1 MLRYSHAGTLQMGV
15 AVRRG
20 SSLATRRIAYSTG
33 LRGVSVV
40 AATAAA
46 AARRTTPV
54 YTLGSG
60 PFSVAGSEVGLGIG
74 TGTGT
79 GSRGVS
85 LRTLGRSYATV
96 GTALGRDED
105 APHGGDGGGDRK
117 KKPVRLQRYKESLLD
132 IAKEGTSPRQRAL
145 IEQQLRQQER
155 EEKGGHEEQEVTAD
169 INKNDTKRTG
179 DAVAG
184 QLKKANVSMRLESAV
199 RRELAWLTDPK
210 ALAQRVRQALRKHE
224 ARFAAMLV
232 RQAHKKNMGSAT
244 AWNHLIEYCFQ
255 VDEPA
260 AAWRFYQEVRNPY
273 HIRRT
278 GHSAY

>member
-1 MLRYSHAGTLQMGV
+1 MGV

-20 SSLATRRIAYSTG
+20 SNLATKRIALSTG

-40 AATAAA
+40 AATAAP
-46 AARRTTPV
+46 ARRATPV

-60 PFSVAGSEVGLGIG
+60 PLAVAGSVLGLG
-74 TGTGT
+74 TGTGP
-79 GSRGVS
+79 RGVS

-96 GTALGRDED
+96 DTALGRDED
-105 APHGGDGGGDRK
+105 APHGDDGGGGDKRE
-117 KKPVRLQRYKESLLD
+117 KPVRRQRYKESLFD

-155 EEKGGHEEQEVTAD
+155 EEEGWHEEQEVTAD
-169 INKNDTKRTG
+169 INKNDTKQTG
-179 DAVAG
+179 DAAAG

-199 RRELAWLTDPK
+199 RRELAWLADPK
-210 ALAQRVRQALRKHE
+210 DLAQRVRQALRKHE

-232 RQAHKKNMGSAT
+232 RQAHKKNMGSAA
-244 AWNHLIEYCFQ
+244 AWNHLLEYCFQ

-260 AAWRFYQEVRNPY
+260 AAWRFYQEVRNPH
-273 HIRRT
+273 HIRHT
-278 GHSAY
+278 GCSAY

>member
-1 MLRYSHAGTLQMGV
+1 MGV

-20 SSLATRRIAYSTG
+20 SSPATRRIAYSTG

-60 PFSVAGSEVGLGIG
+60 PFSVAGSELGLGLG

-155 EEKGGHEEQEVTAD
+155 EEKGGHEEQEVAAD

-184 QLKKANVSMRLESAV
+184 QL
-199 RRELAWLTDPK
+199 D
-210 ALAQRVRQALRKHE
+210 RKS
-224 ARFAAMLV
+224 V
-232 RQAHKKNMGSAT
+232 
-244 AWNHLIEYCFQ
+244 
-255 VDEPA
+255 V
-260 AAWRFYQEVRNPY
+260 
-273 HIRRT
+273 
-278 GHSAY
+278 

>member
-46 AARRTTPV
+46 ARRTTPV
-54 YTLGSG
+54 YTLVSG
-60 PFSVAGSEVGLGIG
+60 PLAVAGSVLGLG

-79 GSRGVS
+79 GSTGVS
-85 LRTLGRSYATV
+85 LRSLGRSYATV
-96 GTALGRDED
+96 DTALGRDED
-105 APHGGDGGGDRK
+105 APHGGGGDRRE
-117 KKPVRLQRYKESLLD
+117 KPVRPQRYKESLLD

-155 EEKGGHEEQEVTAD
+155 EEKGGHEEQEVTVD
-169 INKNDTKRTG
+169 INKNDTNQMG
-179 DAVAG
+179 DAAAG

-199 RRELAWLTDPK
+199 RRELAWLADPK

-232 RQAHKKNMGSAT
+232 RQAHKKNMGSAA

-278 GHSAY
+278 GCSAY